1 MDYRVSTTY
10 ITCENGRCSS
20 LQDPCEGRDPSC
32 NRSIAGE
39 MGSCLRR
46 NPELPRIAPTEIS
59 FGIVSSEADWKW
71 ITEFQQL
78 TSLARTVGVPLYRI
92 PAKAG
97 THRLPGIGGRGVA
110 SPQQVPAYGSGLR
123 PARG

>member
-1 MDYRVSTTY
+1 MDYRVSATY
-10 ITCENGRCSS
+10 IACENGRCSS

-59 FGIVSSEADWKW
+59 FGIVSSEADRMNYL
-71 ITEFQQL
+71 ISA
-78 TSLARTVGVPLYRI
+78 TSTSTRLARLS
-92 PAKAG
+92 
-97 THRLPGIGGRGVA
+97 GIGGRGVA